1 MTLNDNG
8 VINNGGA
15 NSTVLTSNLQFVVTS
30 QNDAPVL
37 GNITPVLSVDE
48 DQSLGSNTGTTI
60 ATLIANGSITEA
72 KDAVNP
78 GLDDDDTPVEAI
90 AITGTSVSNGTF
102 EFSHDN
108 GAFESVGSV
117 SASQSLLLE
126 ATDKLRFR
134 PDADFFGAAGTF
146 TFRAWDQ
153 RSVSGSSTAS
163 AAGTKVPIGTPGG
176 TSSFSS
182 NERTANITVDS
193 VQDAPTATI
202 PNLTDSRLTVLEDA
216 GAQTING
223 FARP

>member
-1 MTLNDNG
+1 G
-8 VINNGGA
+8 
-15 NSTVLTSNLQFVVTS
+15 
-30 QNDAPVL
+30 
-37 GNITPVLSVDE
+37 
-48 DQSLGSNTGTTI
+48 
-60 ATLIANGSITEA
+60 
-72 KDAVNP
+72 
-78 GLDDDDTPVEAI
+78 
-90 AITGTSVSNGTF
+90 
-102 EFSHDN
+102 
-108 GAFESVGSV
+108 V

-193 VQDAPTATI
+193 VQDAPTASI
-202 PNLTDSRLTVLEDA
+202 PDLTTGLTVLEDA

-223 FARP
+223 FLTNLDDQGGALESGQTFTFALDRLSGTATSLFLVQPTLTLDDNDPTRANLTFTPATDANTSDTGPSGTDFGPAVFRVTLN